1 MKHIKTLFLL
11 SFFLIFSSFDGA
23 DFVLFKN
30 DKIILTSKKGGVNMT
45 VLFNQFD
52 KQERLK
58 VAYYVFTESKKLIG
72 TEEVTNNKNLISNYI
87 AKYKVKAFK
96 LM

>member
-1 MKHIKTLFLL
+1 
-11 SFFLIFSSFDGA
+11 
-23 DFVLFKN
+23 
-30 DKIILTSKKGGVNMT
+30 MT
-45 VLFNQFD
+45 VFFNQFD